1 MDKLTNMKKEQRE
14 LNKNLKNCI
23 DAIIKSVQM
32 ITPYQ
37 VYRKNKKITHAMI
50 PPYFEYTAC
59 WHYMNAKNWD
69 LEIERF
75 IESEESCKKC
85 VKSLKKEGFL

>member
-23 DAIIKSVQM
+23 DAIIKSTQM

-37 VYRKNKKITHAMI
+37 VHRK
-50 PPYFEYTAC
+50 
-59 WHYMNAKNWD
+59 
-69 LEIERF
+69 LLQF
-75 IESEESCKKC
+75 II
-85 VKSLKKEGFL
+85 SLKRHIIPYVQLILHLTI

>member
-1 MDKLTNMKKEQRE
+1 MDKLTKVEINH
-14 LNKNLKNCI
+14 LL
-23 DAIIKSVQM
+23 II
-32 ITPYQ
+32 PYQ

-59 WHYMNAKNWD
+59 GHYMNAKNWD

>member
-1 MDKLTNMKKEQRE
+1 MRLTNYEMSLQRS
-14 LNKNLKNCI
+14 
-23 DAIIKSVQM
+23 AQM

-59 WHYMNAKNWD
+59 GHYMNAKNWEF
-69 LEIERF
+69 EIERF